1 MDTFASSISKCNLL
15 GKKIRLIFFRRRE
28 GKSPIPFFRAEKMTV
43 FAPLSK
49 VTFMSHLTQEQR
61 YTIFRMLQAKCTRK
75 EICIAIGKDKSVL
88 SRELK
93 RNSGKRGYSPLKAQE
108 YAKERK
114 ERFKVTR
121 KFTPAIKQKIVR

>member
-1 MDTFASSISKCNLL
+1 MQLIGEENPV
-15 GKKIRLIFFRRRE
+15 IFFQKKG
-28 GKSPIPFFRAEKMTV
+28 GKSPVPFFRAEKMTI

-61 YTIFRMLQAKCTRK
+61 YTIFRMLQAECTRK
-75 EICIAIGKDKSVL
+75 EICTAIGRDKSVL

-108 YAKERK
+108 YAEERK

-121 KFTPAIKQKIVR
+121 KFTPAVKQKIVRELTKEQ